1 MRVSDILK
9 VKRAALYTV
18 PPELLLS
25 ECVITMSDEDIGSL
39 VVIDQ
44 AGRLV
49 GLLTFRE
56 VINVLAQRQKEL
68 RRGPTPP
75 LAELRVCHVMN
86 AEPIIALPGMEVR
99 ELRSL
104 MVHHHQ
110 RYLPVVDG
118 EDLLGVVSF
127 HDIAKAVHEEQSFEN
142 RMLRS
147 YIGDWPIEAAV
158 ATLAVT
164 QEVPAPVP
172 GAG

>member
-9 VKRAALYTV
+9 LKKEALFTV

-25 ECVITMSDEDIGSL
+25 ECVILMSDQDIGSL
-39 VVIDQ
+39 VVID

-56 VINVLAQRQKEL
+56 VIQVLAQRQKEL

-75 LAELRVCHVMN
+75 VAQLCVRHVMN
-86 AEPIIALPGMEVR
+86 AEPIIALPHMEVR

-110 RYLPVVDG
+110 RYLPVIDG
-118 EDLLGVVSF
+118 DELLGVVSF

-142 RMLRS
+142 RMLKS

-158 ATLAVT
+158 AMRS
-164 QEVPAPVP
+164 PIP